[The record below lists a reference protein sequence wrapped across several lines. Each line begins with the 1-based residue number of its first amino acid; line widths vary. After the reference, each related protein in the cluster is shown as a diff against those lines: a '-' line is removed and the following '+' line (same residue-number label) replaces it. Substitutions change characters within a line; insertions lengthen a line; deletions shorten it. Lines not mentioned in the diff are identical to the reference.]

1 MLSLTSPNPSW
12 AQLRHSSA
20 RAAHPVQITAAT
32 AAAVVLLASAGT
44 LANAAENAARLAQEQ
59 HACAAVL
66 GLDPSTHRYNAC
78 LRSLDQ
84 SLDRALSERA
94 YARSVSTDRN
104 TCDRDGL
111 QPGMPA
117 FAVCVEKAVRSQ

>member
-1 MLSLTSPNPSW
+1 MFSLASRNLTRP
-12 AQLRHSSA
+12 QLRHSSA
-20 RAAHPVQITAAT
+20 RAAHSVQITA

-44 LANAAENAARLAQEQ
+44 LANAAVNAARLAREQ
-59 HACAAVL
+59 HACAVVL
-66 GLDPSTHRYNAC
+66 GLDPSSHRYNAC

-104 TCDRDGL
+104 TCDRDSL
-111 QPGMPA
+111 QPGTQA
-117 FAVCVEKAVRSQ
+117 FAICVEKALRSQ

>member
-1 MLSLTSPNPSW
+1 MLPLTSPNPSR

-20 RAAHPVQITAAT
+20 RAAHSVQITA

-59 HACAAVL
+59 HACAVVL
-66 GLDPSTHRYNAC
+66 GLDPSSHRYNAC

-111 QPGMPA
+111 QPGTPA